1 MQDNFLPAAF
11 FLRVMILPIL
21 VFGRFSAAFAPHMP
35 VTLDKSAGIK

>member
-1 MQDNFLPAAF
+1 MVPP
-11 FLRVMILPIL
+11 ML